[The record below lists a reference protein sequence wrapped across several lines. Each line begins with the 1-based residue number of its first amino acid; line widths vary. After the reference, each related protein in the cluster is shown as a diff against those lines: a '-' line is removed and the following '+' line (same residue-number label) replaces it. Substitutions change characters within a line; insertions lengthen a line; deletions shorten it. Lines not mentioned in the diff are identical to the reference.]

1 MLLAKQHRA
10 GLQIGY
16 SPFCK
21 ADSAEVSALT
31 RRPAAVDFA
40 PLALHPELENLCIDE
55 LPWETTEIK
64 NVEQLYAIPK
74 LKNLSI
80 WDKQMPRLGVSRFI
94 ALESLQANP
103 ADLKHII
110 NIGKAAGLRLLSL
123 YSYKGKDLTEFTSLK
138 NLTSIDLVN
147 PAIGSLNG
155 LEQMPQLEGLEL
167 MDTRNL
173 KDVSLIGELP
183 TQNRL
188 PKLRSRCCRKN
199 FKPIRNVLEP
209 CASNNG
215 RRNRQPENHKTCFQA
230 ASNPPPAHKHSCHA
244 IGVTMFQK
252 TTHPAQP
259 APSTKQEILDGA
271 QVNDAQDELERYGKT
286 PAKEYS
292 WRLALLQAYL
302 LVWAPGATGKLSP
315 SAVIGKINE
324 NIARLQELAVL
335 IRAEK
340 EQNPPVLY

>member
-1 MLLAKQHRA
+1 MLAKQHRA

-21 ADSAEVSALT
+21 ADSAEVSALM

-40 PLALHPELENLCIDE
+40 PLALYPELEELWIDE

-80 WDKQMPRLGVSRFI
+80 WDKQMPRLDVSRFI

-103 ADLKHII
+103 ADPKQII
-110 NIGKAAGLRLLSL
+110 NIGKAAGLRLLSM

-138 NLTSIDLVN
+138 NLVSIDLIN

-173 KDVSLIGELP
+173 KDVSLIGELLA
-183 TQNRL
+183 QNRL
-188 PKLRSRCCRKN
+188 PKLRSPMLPKKFQVDQERFRA
-199 FKPIRNVLEP
+199 P
-209 CASNNG
+209 CIQQWQA
-215 RRNRQPENHKTCFQA
+215 RQ
-230 ASNPPPAHKHSCHA
+230 
-244 IGVTMFQK
+244 
-252 TTHPAQP
+252 
-259 APSTKQEILDGA
+259 TK
-271 QVNDAQDELERYGKT
+271 
-286 PAKEYS
+286 
-292 WRLALLQAYL
+292 
-302 LVWAPGATGKLSP
+302 
-315 SAVIGKINE
+315 
-324 NIARLQELAVL
+324 
-335 IRAEK
+335 
-340 EQNPPVLY
+340 